1 MGVHGTQGN
10 SNQYHRLPNTDGF
23 WKASVLSGYSVGRT
37 RAWDS
42 ELCRLIRR
50 IRWGHACHLTQ
61 KAGVIKS
68 VGGAPGTEAVAKQV
82 PVMKGTAR
90 GSWEESSVNLTLYA
104 ICRVICCVHECIS
117 RTHSPVSMSP
127 ERRLWKGQLLQEM
140 LARSEPGLNSWA
152 FLHISCT

>member
-50 IRWGHACHLTQ
+50 IRWGHACHLPQ

-104 ICRVICCVHECIS
+104 ICRVFV
-117 RTHSPVSMSP
+117 VSMSASVGHTHLSLCP
-127 ERRLWKGQLLQEM
+127 QREDCGRASYFRKCWLGANLV
-140 LARSEPGLNSWA
+140 
-152 FLHISCT
+152 